1 MAAALVLGG
10 LSLYL
15 NQDWFGGGG
24 IQIYHRSRP
33 VSSGLFRRKKAT
45 ASSGDSAVNPII
57 FGFDHK
63 LKLTSV
69 KVFPLSDIATN
80 KYPHPVWDLIS
91 DSNSVPIK
99 DFTYGGTIRGMRPAV
114 NGATAGQLEPDVNY
128 RLCIEAGALK
138 ADHDFVPVSRP

>member
-1 MAAALVLGG
+1 LLLGG

-15 NQDWFGGGG
+15 NQDWFGSNS
-24 IQIYHRSRP
+24 IQIYHRSRAAH
-33 VSSGLFRRKKAT
+33 SGLFRRKKVPPSA
-45 ASSGDSAVNPII
+45 GDAAINPIV
-57 FGFDHK
+57 FGFDHR

-91 DSNSVPIK
+91 DSNSVPTK
-99 DFTYGGTIRGMRPAV
+99 NFTYGGSIAGMRPAV
-114 NGATAGQLEPDVNY
+114 KGATADQLEPDVNY

-138 ADHDFVPVSRP
+138 ADHDFVPTPRP